1 MKELILALL
10 AWVIAET
17 GLVMP
22 PPPSVQTLSQAEMN
36 RLSHVDGSTDDSV
49 RALYYRPS
57 ETVYL
62 RTDWNHSEL
71 QSQAALLHELV
82 HHVQTR
88 NRVPAPCPA
97 ALEKQA
103 YALTIK
109 WLRQQGAADP
119 YAVLGTDPLTIAF
132 RSACPQ
138 TE

>member
-1 MKELILALL
+1 MKELIVALL
-10 AWVIAET
+10 AWIIAET

-22 PPPSVQTLSQAEMN
+22 PPPSVQKIAQAEMN
-36 RLSHVDGSTDDSV
+36 RLSHVDGSTDDNV
-49 RALYYRPS
+49 RALYYRPTQ
-57 ETVYL
+57 TVYL
-62 RTDWNHSEL
+62 RTDWNHAEL

-82 HHVQTR
+82 HHVQAR
-88 NRVPAPCPA
+88 NRVAAPCPA

-109 WLRQQGAADP
+109 WLQQQGVADP